1 MNSAFD
7 PKKSEACYFCYYP
20 SYDMLVVLPASVAD
34 MDIKLDPE
42 PGQYTG
48 PVNVKV
54 NFINRTEPLDYIKY
68 SLNDGK
74 KMGGEKM
81 VYDENTGITLSES
94 TRLTVYVKLQRCSEE
109 MELGGDYVIEEAT
122 GISDATVSR
131 VPAVKKIENGQVLI
145 IKDGKKY
152 NLLGN
157 QVK

>member
-1 MNSAFD
+1 
-7 PKKSEACYFCYYP
+7 
-20 SYDMLVVLPASVAD
+20 MLIVVPASVAD

-68 SLNDGK
+68 SLNDG
-74 KMGGEKM
+74 EKM

-94 TRLTVYVKLQRCSEE
+94 TSLTVYLKLQRWSQEVI
-109 MELGGDYVIEEAT
+109 LGGDYVIEEAS

-131 VPAVKKIENGQVLI
+131 APAVKKIENGQVI
-145 IKDGKKY
+145 IEHNGKKFTAT
-152 NLLGN
+152 GA
-157 QVK
+157 QIK